1 MLPDGSPFDREEWEG
16 LGMIN
21 FWHGFGA
28 SEKTQGVW
36 MKPAS
41 YEDLTRI
48 LGLGRRDD

>member
-48 LGLGRRDD
+48 LGRGRRGD